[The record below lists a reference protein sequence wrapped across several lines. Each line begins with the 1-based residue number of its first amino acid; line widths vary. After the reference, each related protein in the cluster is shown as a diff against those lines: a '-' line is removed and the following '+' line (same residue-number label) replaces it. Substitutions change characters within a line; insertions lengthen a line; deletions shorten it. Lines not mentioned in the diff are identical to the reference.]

1 MGPGGVEWGWG
12 GVGGFVWEEGWGGG
26 VRGCRILE
34 CEALPT
40 WVFTCGEVS
49 GSWDLGCYLRSWV
62 QQYCEDNRSARDG
75 IDSVGP

>member
-40 WVFTCGEVS
+40 WVLHAERFRG
-49 GSWDLGCYLRSWV
+49 R
-62 QQYCEDNRSARDG
+62 G
-75 IDSVGP
+75 I